1 MAAGLFTG
9 FNLSEE
15 GLNATDALQKLY
27 APQIQ
32 QDLLLFAFSN
42 RLESVIYSASAES
55 SNQIYGLINDPIT
68 DAQGDIILRTKILT
82 QGQPGGDESSL
93 QEVYTFS
100 DNNLVWFDKVP
111 SGLESSVK
119 VSINGSIVNA
129 SVSGTGENYKIL
141 DSDGDEISLPAQINV
156 RVKGED
162 SGSDNGKVKI
172 TIGSDGSVDRL
183 AGVAVVTPGTGYI
196 DQETLEIIPGCG
208 ENDAPAEDG
217 CLLYTEEATRSGGT
231 YSQSDNTVTVTLNDH
246 GLSDDDQVSLDF
258 TSGESTDL
266 TSIVTVT
273 DSDTFT
279 VQSSES
285 KSTSGDVKV
294 TIPNCSLVQDPYVSG
309 KPSIKALLKNERY
322 TYRVRFSGN
331 DGFFLYDDKVS
342 QYLYLGASYD
352 ALQIIPAQAEP
363 SMVMRRR
370 DEISSRNL
378 SQLYNLDGSSSF
390 FSYLDNYATG
400 ESVGNT
406 IRGLSDSVEELKDGF
421 KYFVQNTRLPSAS
434 LNNLGTSY
442 NIIEGRDINTN
453 HRIVFRDPDGV
464 LDQPIFEDF
473 SATYSQSGTVI
484 TVTSTGHGRSVG
496 EKVNLI
502 FFTGTAT
509 DGRYEIATVPTD
521 DSFTV
526 TSGQSTTTSGDVI
539 VRQGV
544 NFFELGSLT
553 GAGETTYFGQNI
565 PGIWLWSGDKY
576 RRVFSTDDKPFISR
590 NQKEYLSPAIYDISG
605 SLVADDEYR
614 YSISTAYYK
623 QGKPATSE
631 YIKGFDTTLSV
642 LIQNITPETDP
653 DNGGFVYH
661 RTLTT
666 ETIKTTADYTV
677 KSWPLFSYLD
687 GSAVKDA
694 KFLAI

>member
-42 RLESVIYSASAES
+42 RLESVIYSASTAF

-68 DAQGDIILRTKILT
+68 DAQGNIILRTKILT
-82 QGQPGGDESSL
+82 QGKPGGDESSL
-93 QEVYTFS
+93 QDVYTFS

-119 VSINGSIVNA
+119 VSINGSIVN
-129 SVSGTGENYKIL
+129 VSALGTGGNYKIL

-156 RVKGED
+156 RVRGVD

-183 AGVAVVTPGTGYI
+183 AGVAVVTAGTGYI

-231 YSQSDNTVTVTLNDH
+231 YSQSGNTVTVTLNDH

-266 TSIVTVT
+266 TTTVTVT
-273 DSDTFT
+273 NSNTFT

-285 KSTSGDVKV
+285 KSTSGNVKV

-309 KPSIKALLKNERY
+309 KPSVEALLKNERY
-322 TYRVRFSGN
+322 TYRVRFPGN
-331 DGFFLYDDKVS
+331 DGFFLYDEKVL

-352 ALQIIPAQAEP
+352 ALKIIPAQEEP

-378 SQLYNLDGSSSF
+378 SQIYNLDGSSSF
-390 FSYLDNYATG
+390 FSYLDSYTTG
-400 ESVGNT
+400 ESLGNT

-421 KYFVQNTRLPSAS
+421 KYLVQNTRLPSGS

-442 NIIEGRDINTN
+442 NIIEGRNINTN

-464 LDQPIFEDF
+464 LDQPLFEDS

-484 TVTSTGHGRSVG
+484 TVTSTGNGLSVG
-496 EKVNLI
+496 DKVNLI
-502 FFTGTAT
+502 FSTGTAT
-509 DGRYEIATVPTD
+509 DGRYEIATASTNE
-521 DSFTV
+521 FTV
-526 TSGQSTTTSGDVI
+526 TSGQSATTSGDVI

-565 PGIWLWSGDKY
+565 PGLWLWSGDKY
-576 RRVFSTDDKPFISR
+576 RRVFSTDDKPFMSR
-590 NQKEYLSPAIYDISG
+590 NEKEYLSPAIYDISG
-605 SLVADDEYR
+605 SLVAANDNR
-614 YSISTAYYK
+614 YSISTGYYK
-623 QGKPATSE
+623 PGESTTLAS
-631 YIKGFDTTLSV
+631 IRGFETTLSV
-642 LIQNITPETDP
+642 LIQNITPSTDP
-653 DNGGFVYH
+653 NNGGFVYH

-666 ETIKTTADYTV
+666 ETINTTADYTV

>member
-27 APQIQ
+27 APQVQ

-42 RLESVIYSASAES
+42 RLESIIYSASAAS

-68 DAQGDIILRTKILT
+68 DAQGNIILRTKILT
-82 QGQPGGDESSL
+82 QGEPGGEESSL
-93 QEVYTFS
+93 QSVYTFS
-100 DNNLVWFDKVP
+100 DNNLVWFDRVP
-111 SGLESSVK
+111 SGLESSVR
-119 VSINGSIVNA
+119 VSVNGSIVNT
-129 SVSGTGENYKIL
+129 SVLGTGDNYKIL
-141 DSDGDEISLPAQINV
+141 DSNGDEIPLPAQIDV
-156 RVKGED
+156 RVRGED
-162 SGSDNGKVKI
+162 SGSDNGRVKI
-172 TIGSDGSVDRL
+172 TVASDGSVDRL
-183 AGVAVVTPGTGYI
+183 ASVAVVTPGTGYI
-196 DQETLEIIPGCG
+196 DQETLEIIPGCR
-208 ENDAPAEDG
+208 ENDVPAEDG

-231 YSQSDNTVTVTLNDH
+231 YSQSGNTVTVTLNDH
-246 GLSDDDQVSLDF
+246 GLSDDDQVTLDF
-258 TSGESTDL
+258 ISGESTNL
-266 TSIVTVT
+266 TSTVTVT
-273 DSDTFT
+273 NSNTFT
-279 VQSSES
+279 VQSSQS
-285 KSTSGDVKV
+285 KNTSGDVKV

-309 KPSIKALLKNERY
+309 KPSVKALLKNERY

-342 QYLYLGASYD
+342 QYLHLGASYD
-352 ALQIIPAQAEP
+352 SLQVIPAQADP

-378 SQLYNLDGSSSF
+378 SQLYNLDGASSF
-390 FSYLDNYATG
+390 FSYSDNYATG
-400 ESVGNT
+400 SSIGNT
-406 IRGLSDSVEELKDGF
+406 IRGLSDAVEELKDGF
-421 KYFVQNTRLPSAS
+421 KYFVQNTRLPSGS

-442 NIIEGRDINTN
+442 NIIEGRNINTN

-464 LDQPIFEDF
+464 LDQPVFEDS

-484 TVTSTGHGRSVG
+484 TVTSTGHGLSTG
-496 EKVNLI
+496 DKVNLI
-502 FFTGTAT
+502 FSTGTAI
-509 DGRYEIATVPTD
+509 DGRYEIATASTNE
-521 DSFTV
+521 FTV
-526 TSGQSTTTSGDVI
+526 TSGQSATTSGDVL

-553 GAGETTYFGQNI
+553 GVGETTYFDQNI

-576 RRVFSTDDKPFISR
+576 RRIFSSDDKPFMSR
-590 NQKEYLSPAIYDISG
+590 NEKEYLSPAIYDISG
-605 SLVADDEYR
+605 SLVAANEYR

-623 QGKPATSE
+623 PGEPATAAS
-631 YIKGFDTTLSV
+631 IKGFDTTLSV
-642 LIQNITPETDP
+642 LIQNITPSTDP

-666 ETIKTTADYTV
+666 ETVKTTADYTV

-687 GSAVKDA
+687 GSAIKDA

>member
-27 APQIQ
+27 APQVQ

-42 RLESVIYSASAES
+42 RLESIIYSASTES

-68 DAQGDIILRTKILT
+68 DAQGNVILRTKILT
-82 QGQPGGDESSL
+82 QGQPSGDESSL

-119 VSINGSIVNA
+119 VSVNGSIVNV
-129 SVSGTGENYKIL
+129 SVLGTGENYKIL
-141 DSDGDEISLPAQINV
+141 DLDGNEITLPAQIDV
-156 RVKGED
+156 RVRGEE
-162 SGSDNGKVKI
+162 SGSDSGRVKI
-172 TIGSDGSVDRL
+172 TVSQDGSIDRSV
-183 AGVAVVTPGTGYI
+183 GVVVVTPGTGYI
-196 DQETLEIIPGCG
+196 DQEPLEIIPGCG
-208 ENDAPAEDG
+208 GDDIPSEDG
-217 CLLYTEEATRSGGT
+217 CLLYTEDATRSGGT
-231 YSQSDNTVTVTLNDH
+231 YSQSGNTVTVTLSDH

-266 TSIVTVT
+266 TSTVTVT
-273 DSDTFT
+273 DSNTFT
-279 VQSSES
+279 VQSSQNI
-285 KSTSGDVKV
+285 STSGSVKV

-309 KPSIKALLKNERY
+309 KPSVKALLKNERY

-331 DGFFLYDDKVS
+331 NGFFLYDDRVS
-342 QYLYLGASYD
+342 EYLYLGTSYD
-352 ALQIIPAQAEP
+352 SLQLIPAQEEP
-363 SMVMRRR
+363 SMIIRRR

-390 FSYLDNYATG
+390 FSYSDNYATG

-421 KYFVQNTRLPSAS
+421 KYFVQNVRLPSES

-442 NIIEGRDINTN
+442 NIIEGRNINTN
-453 HRIVFRDPDGV
+453 HRIVFRDPDSV
-464 LDQPIFEDF
+464 LDQPLFEDS
-473 SATYSQSGTVI
+473 SATYSQSGTTI
-484 TVTSTGHGRSVG
+484 TVSSTGHGLSAG
-496 EKVNLI
+496 EKVNL
-502 FFTGTAT
+502 FFSTGTAT
-509 DGRYEIATVPTD
+509 DGRYEIATDSTD
-521 DSFTV
+521 EFTV
-526 TSGQSTTTSGDVI
+526 TSGQSATTSGDVT

-544 NFFELGSLT
+544 NFFELSSLT
-553 GAGETTYFGQNI
+553 GVGQTTYFGQNI

-576 RRVFSTDDKPFISR
+576 RRVFSSDDKPFMSR
-590 NQKEYLSPAIYDISG
+590 NGKQYLSPAIYDISG
-605 SLVADDEYR
+605 SLIAASDYR

-623 QGKPATSE
+623 PGEPTDFP
-631 YIKGFDTTLSV
+631 YIKGFNTTLSTLV
-642 LIQNITPETDP
+642 QNITPSTDP
-653 DNGGFVYH
+653 DNGGFVFH

-666 ETIKTTADYTV
+666 ETIKTAVDYTV
-677 KSWPLFSYLD
+677 TSWPLFSYLD
-687 GSAVKDA
+687 GNAVKDA

>member
-42 RLESVIYSASAES
+42 RLESVIYSASTAF

-68 DAQGDIILRTKILT
+68 DARGNIILRTKILT
-82 QGQPGGDESSL
+82 QGKPGGDESSL
-93 QEVYTFS
+93 QDVYTFS

-119 VSINGSIVNA
+119 VSINGSIVN
-129 SVSGTGENYKIL
+129 VSAPGTGGNYKIL

-156 RVKGED
+156 RVRGVD

-183 AGVAVVTPGTGYI
+183 AGVAVVTAGTGYI

-231 YSQSDNTVTVTLNDH
+231 YSQSGNTVTVTLNDH

-266 TSIVTVT
+266 TTTVTVT
-273 DSDTFT
+273 NSNTFT

-285 KSTSGDVKV
+285 KSTSGNVKV

-309 KPSIKALLKNERY
+309 KPSVEALLKNERY

-331 DGFFLYDDKVS
+331 DGFFLYDDKVL

-352 ALQIIPAQAEP
+352 ALKIIPAQEEP

-378 SQLYNLDGSSSF
+378 SQIYNLDGSSSF
-390 FSYLDNYATG
+390 FSYLDSYTTG
-400 ESVGNT
+400 ESLGNT

-421 KYFVQNTRLPSAS
+421 KYLVQNTRLPSGS

-442 NIIEGRDINTN
+442 NIIEGRNINTN

-464 LDQPIFEDF
+464 LDQPLFEDS

-484 TVTSTGHGRSVG
+484 TVTSTGNGLSVG
-496 EKVNLI
+496 DKVNLI
-502 FFTGTAT
+502 FSTGTAT
-509 DGRYEIATVPTD
+509 DGRYEIATASTNE
-521 DSFTV
+521 FTV
-526 TSGQSTTTSGDVI
+526 TSGQSATTSGDVI

-565 PGIWLWSGDKY
+565 PGLWLWSGDKY
-576 RRVFSTDDKPFISR
+576 RRVFSTDDKPFMSR
-590 NQKEYLSPAIYDISG
+590 NEKEYLSPAIYDISG
-605 SLVADDEYR
+605 SLVAANDNR
-614 YSISTAYYK
+614 YSISTGYYK
-623 QGKPATSE
+623 PGESTTLAS
-631 YIKGFDTTLSV
+631 IRGFETTLSV
-642 LIQNITPETDP
+642 LIQNITPSTDP
-653 DNGGFVYH
+653 NNGGFVYH

-666 ETIKTTADYTV
+666 ETINTTADYTV

>member
-42 RLESVIYSASAES
+42 RLESVIYSASTAF

-68 DAQGDIILRTKILT
+68 DAQGNIILRTKILT
-82 QGQPGGDESSL
+82 QGKPGGDESSL
-93 QEVYTFS
+93 QDVYTFS

-119 VSINGSIVNA
+119 VSINGSIVN
-129 SVSGTGENYKIL
+129 VSAPGTGGNYKIL

-156 RVKGED
+156 RVRGVD

-183 AGVAVVTPGTGYI
+183 AGVAVVTAGTGYI

-231 YSQSDNTVTVTLNDH
+231 YSQSGNTVTVTLNDH

-266 TSIVTVT
+266 TTTVTVT
-273 DSDTFT
+273 DSNTFT

-285 KSTSGDVKV
+285 KSTSGNVKV

-309 KPSIKALLKNERY
+309 KPSVEALLKNERY
-322 TYRVRFSGN
+322 TYRVRFPGN
-331 DGFFLYDDKVS
+331 DGFFLYDEKVL

-352 ALQIIPAQAEP
+352 ALKIIPAQEEP

-378 SQLYNLDGSSSF
+378 SQIYNLDGSSSF
-390 FSYLDNYATG
+390 FSYLDSYTTG
-400 ESVGNT
+400 ESLGNT

-421 KYFVQNTRLPSAS
+421 KYFVQNTRLPSGS

-442 NIIEGRDINTN
+442 NIIEGRNINTN

-464 LDQPIFEDF
+464 LDQPLFEDS

-484 TVTSTGHGRSVG
+484 TVTSTGNGLSVG
-496 EKVNLI
+496 DKVNLI
-502 FFTGTAT
+502 FSTGTAT
-509 DGRYEIATVPTD
+509 DGRYEIATASTNE
-521 DSFTV
+521 FTV
-526 TSGQSTTTSGDVI
+526 TSGQSATTSGDVI

-576 RRVFSTDDKPFISR
+576 RRVFSTDDKPFMSR
-590 NQKEYLSPAIYDISG
+590 NEKEYLSPAIYDISG
-605 SLVADDEYR
+605 SLVAANDNR
-614 YSISTAYYK
+614 YSISTGYYK
-623 QGKPATSE
+623 PGESTTLAS
-631 YIKGFDTTLSV
+631 IRGFETTLSV
-642 LIQNITPETDP
+642 LIQNITPSTDP
-653 DNGGFVYH
+653 NNGGFVYH

-666 ETIKTTADYTV
+666 ETINTTADYTV

>member
-42 RLESVIYSASAES
+42 RLESVIYSASTAS

-68 DAQGDIILRTKILT
+68 DAQGNIILRTKILT
-82 QGQPGGDESSL
+82 QGQPNGDESLL

-100 DNNLVWFDKVP
+100 DNNLVWFDKVT

-119 VSINGSIVNA
+119 ISINGSIVN
-129 SVSGTGENYKIL
+129 VSALGTGENYKIL
-141 DSDGDEISLPAQINV
+141 DSDGDEILLPAQINV
-156 RVKGED
+156 RVRGED

-172 TIGSDGSVDRL
+172 TIASDGSVDQL
-183 AGVAVVTPGTGYI
+183 ADAVVVTPGTGYI
-196 DQETLEIIPGCG
+196 DQETLEIIPGCV
-208 ENDAPAEDG
+208 ENDIPAEDG

-231 YSQSDNTVTVTLNDH
+231 YSQSGNTVTVTLNGH

-258 TSGESTDL
+258 TSGESIDL

-279 VQSSES
+279 VQSSQNI
-285 KSTSGDVKV
+285 STSGDVKV

-309 KPSIKALLKNERY
+309 KPSVKAFLKNERY

-331 DGFFLYDDKVS
+331 DGFFLYDDRVS
-342 QYLYLGASYD
+342 EYLYLGASYD
-352 ALQIIPAQAEP
+352 ALKIIPPQPEP
-363 SMVMRRR
+363 SMAMRRR

-390 FSYLDNYATG
+390 YSYEDNYAAG
-400 ESVGNT
+400 ESIGNT

-421 KYFVQNTRLPSAS
+421 KYFVQNARLPSES

-442 NIIEGRDINTN
+442 NIIEGRNINTN

-464 LDQPIFEDF
+464 LDQPLFEDS
-473 SATYSQSGTVI
+473 SATYTQSGSVI
-484 TVTSTGHGRSVG
+484 TVASTGHGLSAG

-502 FFTGTAT
+502 FSTGTAT
-509 DGRYEIATVPTD
+509 DGRYEIDTASTD
-521 DSFTV
+521 EFTV
-526 TSGQSTTTSGDVI
+526 TSGQNATTSGDVV

-544 NFFELGSLT
+544 NFFEIRSLT
-553 GAGETTYFGQNI
+553 GAGQTTYFGQNI

-576 RRVFSTDDKPFISR
+576 RRVFSTDDKPFMSR
-590 NQKEYLSPAIYDISG
+590 NEKEYLSPAIYDISG
-605 SLVADDEYR
+605 SLVAANDYR

-623 QGKPATSE
+623 PGEPATAE

-642 LIQNITPETDP
+642 LIQNITPATDSN
-653 DNGGFVYH
+653 NGGFVYH

-666 ETIKTTADYTV
+666 ETIKTTTGYTV

-687 GSAVKDA
+687 GSAIKDA